1 MEVENT
7 MDATFLH
14 QLFSLEGRV
23 AVVTGASSGIGREL
37 AHGLARAGA
46 QVALCG
52 RSEERL
58 ATARQRIA
66 DDGGEAEAFTA
77 DLGDLA
83 AIPMLVKEIVAQ
95 FGRIDILV
103 NCAGMNKRESI
114 AEVTSETYARIMDV
128 NLRSV
133 YFLSQAVLPHLTER
147 GGKVINIGSLTTSF
161 GVGNL
166 SVYGLTKSA
175 IGQLTRV
182 MAVEWA
188 MHNVQINCLC
198 PGWIATELTQ
208 PLWDDP
214 HRREWI
220 LDRVP
225 MNRPGQPE
233 DLVGFVIYLASRAS
247 DFTTG
252 QTFYIDGGFM
262 AGGQW

>member
-1 MEVENT
+1 
-7 MDATFLH
+7 MDTTFLH

-52 RSEERL
+52 RSKERL

-133 YFLSQAVLPHLTER
+133 YFLSQAVLPHLTGR